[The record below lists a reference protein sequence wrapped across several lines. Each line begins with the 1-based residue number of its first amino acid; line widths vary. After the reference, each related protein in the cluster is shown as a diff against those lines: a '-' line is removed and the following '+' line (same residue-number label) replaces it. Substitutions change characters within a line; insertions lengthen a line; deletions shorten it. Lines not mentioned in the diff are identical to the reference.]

1 MKKYSITSGLFAGE
15 VVLTFSEAGCLV
27 DMDFADSRMSEQQQT
42 WLLRNIPVS
51 EESMKFVVNAAQSLR
66 LQEIPDTVT
75 FEAFWNAYDDKVCSN
90 KRRCLAKW
98 EKMTATEQVRAYRY
112 IGTYFR
118 NLPAGTRK
126 KYAET
131 YLNAE
136 LWNNRR
142 K

>member
-1 MKKYSITSGLFAGE
+1 MKKYSITSSHFTGE
-15 VVLTFSEAGCLV
+15 VVLTFSEGGCLL
-27 DMDFADSRMSEQQQT
+27 DMDFSGSRMSEQQQT
-42 WLLRNIPVS
+42 WLLRNMPVA
-51 EESMKFVVNAAQSLR
+51 EEAMKLAVNSAPSLR

-75 FEAFWNAYDDKVCSN
+75 FEAFWNAYDDKIASS
-90 KRRCLAKW
+90 KRRCLVKW
-98 EKMTATEQVRAYRY
+98 DKMTPTEQVRAYRY

-136 LWNNRR
+136 LWNN
-142 K
+142 